1 MQRATLFL
9 HLTVAVSIAA
19 AARFE
24 LTCYLAPIDAA
35 GLDRLFWAVS
45 TPGNPEYL
53 RFRKNVSTIAAF
65 AGGTA
70 ESVAAAS
77 AWLRAHGGKNITV
90 APMRHLVTA
99 GFDESALLDDAAKW
113 SPRGLPRSSRPSGT
127 AIVARRD
134 FNRPTLGASRPQM
147 RAAAP
152 GGYSV
157 ANQKQAYGIP
167 IDLAASNKETL
178 QMVWGPGTFGYSPSE
193 LASFAKRE
201 CPGMNLDKISFDTLN
216 HGTPGGDNFGEGSL
230 DISMIASFGMNIS
243 TLVSNTN
250 TSMSTEEGDGFGLA
264 FLDFLTELASRK
276 TVPHV
281 LSLSLGSLSAYS
293 CELLCTKAV
302 ETGEV
307 TLSECQAYLQTQRQ
321 VCMFQSTAQA
331 AAINTALM
339 AVGLRGTSVF
349 GSSGDGGSHWSFGPF
364 HGEGQMPR
372 ILNQIGCEYQFPV
385 FPTSSPYIVSVGGT
399 DWKNGDPK
407 KPKMWSGSG
416 GGFSWQFAQPAHQQA
431 TVERYLTTTA
441 DLPASSSFNAS
452 GRAYPDISAVAVE
465 GTSQSSPTFAGLFS
479 MIVDMRLN
487 AGLAPLGFLG
497 PRIWS
502 VAQAFPGEAFE
513 DVTEGNSKTSCPAG
527 FPATKGWDPTTGWG
541 RPIWAGM
548 VKHFASDSHSI
559 GYV

>member
-1 MQRATLFL
+1 ML
-9 HLTVAVSIAA
+9 HLLSIAVSIAA

-24 LTCYLAPIDAA
+24 LTCYLAPMDAA

-53 RFRKNVSTIAAF
+53 RFKNVSTIAVL

-77 AWLRAHGGKNITV
+77 AWLRAHGGKNIKV
-90 APMRHLVTA
+90 APMRDHVTA
-99 GFDESALLDDAAKW
+99 GFDESADDAAKW
-113 SPRGLPRSSRPSGT
+113 SSRGLPRASRPSGT

-134 FNRPTLGASRPQM
+134 FNKPALGASRPQL
-147 RAAAP
+147 RATAP

-167 IDLAASNKETL
+167 IDLAASNKDTL

-201 CPGMNLDKISFDTLN
+201 CPGMNLDKISFDTQN

-230 DISMIASFGMNIS
+230 DISMIASFGMNVS

-250 TSMSTEEGDGFGLA
+250 TSMSTEEGDGFGFA

-281 LSLSLGSLSAYS
+281 MSLSLGSLSAYS

-321 VCMFQSTAQA
+321 VCMFQSTEQT

-349 GSSGDGGSHWSFGPF
+349 GSSGDGGSHWSFQPF
-364 HGEGQMPR
+364 QGEGKMPR

-385 FPTSSPYIVSVGGT
+385 FPTASPYIVSVGGT
-399 DWKNGDPK
+399 EWKNGDPK
-407 KPKMWSGSG
+407 KPEMWSGSG

-441 DLPASSSFNAS
+441 GLPASSSFNAL

-487 AGLAPLGFLG
+487 AGLASLGFPG

-513 DVTEGNSKTSCPAG
+513 T
-527 FPATKGWDPTTGWG
+527 
-541 RPIWAGM
+541 
-548 VKHFASDSHSI
+548 
-559 GYV
+559 